1 MTRNDKGKKMN
12 KAPQKKNPVKKV
24 IQYHTVPN
32 GTLGYLVFIT
42 YVLYT
47 GNAINDIKRKFQEV
61 IKCDNL
67 EKLKKLESRFDNS
80 AAFMEKRLQTEFR
93 RIGANEFVTKT
104 EIPKLW
110 QR

>member
-1 MTRNDKGKKMN
+1 MN
-12 KAPQKKNPVKKV
+12 KAPQKKKPVKKV
-24 IQYHTVPN
+24 ISYRTIKN
-32 GTLGYLVFIT
+32 GKSGYLIFAT
-42 YVLYT
+42 YVIYT
-47 GNAINDIKRKFQEV
+47 GNAINDVKRKFQETIV
-61 IKCDNL
+61 CDTQ
-67 EKLKKLESRFDNS
+67 EKLIKLEERFDNS